1 MKHSFLKDL
10 VIVGLLVLVI
20 GAADELLSKH
30 NYNLKCLLDP
40 KTYTNEPIRTV
51 NSPVNDTVYIKGLGD
66 FNSSSLDEAK
76 KVLESKFG
84 VTCVIDGSEKTKN
97 DMYFDGTSKLE
108 VNKVIKELS
117 GHTKVVF
124 ITNELIYNSLSGN
137 NLRGFSQRS
146 NKTTIIRTKSL
157 RETVIHEFGHNLG
170 LEHCKDKTCIMA
182 IHNDKEDSGDFC
194 NNCKI
199 KLKLK

>member
-51 NSPVNDTVYIKGLGD
+51 NAPVNDTVYIKGLGD

-76 KVLESKFG
+76 KVLESKFR

-108 VNKVIKELS
+108 VNKVIKELR

-170 LEHCKDKTCIMA
+170 LEHCKDKTCIMGTD
-182 IHNDKEDSGDFC
+182 NDKEDSGDFC

>member
-51 NSPVNDTVYIKGLGD
+51 NAPVNDTVYIKGLGD

-97 DMYFDGTSKLE
+97 NMYFDGTSKLE
-108 VNKVIKELS
+108 VNKVIKELM

-137 NLRGFSQRS
+137 NLRGVTQRGGKTMVIR
-146 NKTTIIRTKSL
+146 NKTLRT
-157 RETVIHEFGHNLG
+157 TVIHEFGHNLG
-170 LEHCKDKTCIMA
+170 LEHCKDKTCIMGA
-182 IHNDKEDSGDFC
+182 HNDKEDSGDFC

>member
-30 NYNLKCLLDP
+30 NYNLSCLLDP
-40 KTYTNEPIRTV
+40 KTYTSEPIRTV
-51 NSPVNDTVYIKGLGD
+51 NTPVNDTIYIKGLGD
-66 FNSSSLDEAK
+66 FNSSSLVETK
-76 KVLESKFG
+76 KILESTFG

-97 DMYFDGTSKLE
+97 NMYLDGTSKLE
-108 VNKVIKELS
+108 VNRVIRELR

-124 ITNELIYNSLSGN
+124 ITNESIYNSFSGH
-137 NLRGFSQRS
+137 NLRGFTQC
-146 NKTTIIRTKSL
+146 NTMVIRTKSL

-170 LEHCKDKTCIMA
+170 LGHCEDKTCIMA
-182 IHNDKEDSGDFC
+182 INNDKEDSGDFC
-194 NNCKI
+194 NNCKT

>member
-51 NSPVNDTVYIKGLGD
+51 NAPVNDTVYIKGLGD

-97 DMYFDGTSKLE
+97 NMYFDGTSKLE
-108 VNKVIKELS
+108 ANKVIKELM

-137 NLRGFSQRS
+137 NLRGFTQRGGKTMVIR
-146 NKTTIIRTKSL
+146 NKTLRT
-157 RETVIHEFGHNLG
+157 TVIHEFGHNLG
-170 LEHCKDKTCIMA
+170 LEHCKDKTCIMGA
-182 IHNDKEDSGDFC
+182 HNDKEDSGDFC

>member
-51 NSPVNDTVYIKGLGD
+51 NAPVNDTVYIKGLGD

-97 DMYFDGTSKLE
+97 NMYFDGTSKLE
-108 VNKVIKELS
+108 VNKVIKELR
-117 GHTKVVF
+117 GNTKVVF
-124 ITNELIYNSLSGN
+124 ITNELIYNSLSGH
-137 NLRGFSQRS
+137 NLRGFSQRG

-170 LEHCKDKTCIMA
+170 LEHCEDKTCIMA
-182 IHNDKEDSGDFC
+182 INNDKEDSGDFC

>member
-51 NSPVNDTVYIKGLGD
+51 NAPVNDTVYIKGLGD

-97 DMYFDGTSKLE
+97 NMYFDGTSKLE
-108 VNKVIKELS
+108 VNKVIKELR
-117 GHTKVVF
+117 GNTKVVF

-137 NLRGFSQRS
+137 NLRGVTQRGGKTMVIR
-146 NKTTIIRTKSL
+146 NKTLRT
-157 RETVIHEFGHNLG
+157 TVIHEFGHNLG
-170 LEHCKDKTCIMA
+170 LEHCKDKTCIMGA
-182 IHNDKEDSGDFC
+182 HNDKEDSGDFC